1 MEEKN
6 LEHEQIIDG
15 IKKQMHA
22 VLKNSE
28 QAIYIYLDDNHKL
41 CNEKFSSL
49 LEYKSPEDW
58 AGNKESFPTIFVAD
72 ESQEKLVEAY
82 QKAMEDKV
90 GSQVEIT
97 WKKKNGSEVKTKV
110 ILVPISYKDQV
121 LALHFVEEIKS

>member
-15 IKKQMHA
+15 IKKQMHV

-28 QAIYIYLDDNHKL
+28 QAIYIYLDDSHKL

-49 LEYKSPEDW
+49 LGYESPEDW
-58 AGNKESFPTIFVAD
+58 ASVTESFPTAFVAK
-72 ESQEKLVEAY
+72 ESQEKLVGAY
-82 QKAMEDKV
+82 QKAMEEMI

-110 ILVPISYKDQV
+110 ILVPISYKDQL